1 MKPISRRK
9 AIAGGVALCAAASVG
24 REALANGDEFFGAE
38 EIPGETQFVF
48 FGSVKDEDGNYLDG
62 VEVVLDVL
70 DPPLTYIA
78 YTDVIGRF
86 RTLDAGRVMVDL
98 GYDIDPSKLKLSVT
112 LPGYVQT
119 RKLSRVPTRATK
131 GAYEIS
137 FVMKKLDVAKK
148 K

>member
-1 MKPISRRK
+1 MKSISRRK
-9 AIAGGVALCAAASVG
+9 ALAGGLALCAAAGAG
-24 REALANGDEFFGAE
+24 RKAFANGDEFFGAE

-48 FGSVKDEDGNYLDG
+48 FGSVKDDNGKYLDG

-98 GYDIDPSKLKLSVT
+98 GYDIDASKLKLSVS

-119 RKLSRVPTRATK
+119 RRMSRVPTRAVK
-131 GAYEIS
+131 GAFEIN
-137 FVMKKLDVAKK
+137 FTMKQLEAAKK
-148 K
+148 

>member
-9 AIAGGVALCAAASVG
+9 ALAGGVALAAAAGASG
-24 REALANGDEFFGAE
+24 TALANGDEFFGAE

-48 FGSVKDEDGNYLDG
+48 FGSVKDEQGKYLDG

-98 GYDIDPSKLKLSVT
+98 GYDIDPSKLKLSVS

-119 RKLSRVPTRATK
+119 RRLSRVPTRAVK
-131 GAYEIS
+131 GAFEIN
-137 FVMKKLDVAKK
+137 FVMKQLDEAKK
-148 K
+148 